1 MQHRGRD
8 SGSIK
13 RLFVLND
20 VKTTCPLCYTADGVA
35 GREARN
41 AECHL
46 GCQKIG
52 REKRNHRIR
61 PLFDV
66 GWGCPT
72 GALEWGVS
80 NPPPLARER
89 CEIEMTLTSFSGEG
103 GRKGV
108 RIPHQPAGM
117 TDRAKTTSELQAEV
131 THSLPRGTER
141 ASTNLACVV
150 ILEK

>member
-41 AECHL
+41 PECHL

-52 REKRNHRIR
+52 
-61 PLFDV
+61 
-66 GWGCPT
+66 WGCPT
-72 GALEWGVS
+72 GSLEWEVS
-80 NPPPLARER
+80 NPPPPPLARER

-117 TDRAKTTSELQAEV
+117 TDRAKTTSELQAEF
-131 THSLPRGTER
+131 THSLLPRGTER
-141 ASTNLACVV
+141 A
-150 ILEK
+150 